1 MRFAL
6 TTTSQPAQHRNGGGT
21 GRQPAQLPRSRP
33 HRPLPLSLQKR
44 TEAAVVPERL
54 VGVGGKPAR
63 LLDSSEVQDATA
75 NWYAV
80 KETTH
85 PSNNRLGAFATRS
98 HLAARLLRQQHKAAR
113 TLMTVNAASAQK

>member
-1 MRFAL
+1 MLRPAPSL
-6 TTTSQPAQHRNGGGT
+6 YNLSHCTTRQGPRPTVPAPSTS
-21 GRQPAQLPRSRP
+21 
-33 HRPLPLSLQKR
+33 KR
-44 TEAAVVPERL
+44 TEPAVVPERL

-75 NWYAV
+75 KWYAV
-80 KETTH
+80 KATTH

-98 HLAARLLRQQHKAAR
+98 HLAARLVRQQDKAAP